1 MNRSCLSRFA
11 IAFAGA
17 ALLSVVGSASAQVTA
32 PGNNKPLPPS
42 AQKAPAHQQ
51 GNADLAA
58 LQADVAAL
66 KEQVRKLEGHLT
78 AAEVQGGYAM
88 LTYQTELGEGPAGNT
103 SHLQHA
109 VAAGPLT
116 LNADGTMAWTGREV
130 AFSSGWVFPATRNER
145 VRTEEVVGTWTYAGG
160 VLTLNVEG
168 QPVEF
173 GGGIGGRLFVALDAN
188 PADGTTTLIML
199 VKNP

>member
-1 MNRSCLSRFA
+1 
-11 IAFAGA
+11 
-17 ALLSVVGSASAQVTA
+17 
-32 PGNNKPLPPS
+32 
-42 AQKAPAHQQ
+42 
-51 GNADLAA
+51 
-58 LQADVAAL
+58 
-66 KEQVRKLEGHLT
+66 
-78 AAEVQGGYAM
+78 M